1 MADRLLIIKEGQ
13 LEQIGPPQTCYLEP
27 ATPWVAGLLGAIN
40 RTTSV
45 QDINNDR
52 VYSVGPQIVQALNP
66 FPDVRFPVGQR
77 VELRS
82 PPEDIELYEQ
92 EPELPP
98 HYSVNRPIVLDSSF
112 EGKYWRVTLCN
123 EPDIL
128 YYALH
133 EKYIEP
139 GTQVWAVVTSDKL
152 FVYPI
157 ADDQQ

>member
-82 PPEDIELYEQ
+82 RPEDIELYEQ

-98 HYSVNRPIVLDSSF
+98 HYSVNRPIVLTPASKANI
-112 EGKYWRVTLCN
+112 GG
-123 EPDIL
+123 
-128 YYALH
+128 LH
-133 EKYIEP
+133 CAMN
-139 GTQVWAVVTSDKL
+139 QTSCTMHSMRNT
-152 FVYPI
+152 
-157 ADDQQ
+157 